1 MIMTKQSL
9 IAAMLFVAWNAH
21 AGDCSP
27 GSPIYDDA
35 FFKYCDDARA
45 AQAEATQDT
54 PDTARR
60 RTTSGDEGK
69 ASAAVGP
76 SGADAPAYT
85 STRAD

>member
-35 FFKYCDDARA
+35 FFKYCDSARA

-54 PDTARR
+54 RDTAKQHA
-60 RTTSGDEGK
+60 TSGEDGNT
-69 ASAAVGP
+69 SAAAGP
-76 SGADAPAYT
+76 SRANAPGYG
-85 STRAD
+85 STRPD

>member
-1 MIMTKQSL
+1 MTKQSL

-35 FFKYCDDARA
+35 FFKYCDSARA
-45 AQAEATQDT
+45 AQAEATQDA
-54 PDTARR
+54 PETAQRH
-60 RTTSGDEGK
+60 TTSGEEGNR
-69 ASAAVGP
+69 SATARP